1 MNIKPLHDKVVV
13 KADAVADKTEG
24 GLFLADSAKER
35 QQEGTVV
42 AAGPGRVHETTGQ
55 FKATQVKPGDRV
67 LFAKYAGAQFQ
78 LNGEEVLMLDEG
90 DVLAI
95 LTND

>member
-1 MNIKPLHDKVVV
+1 MKITPLHDKVVV

-24 GLFLADSAKER
+24 GLLLAQAAQER

-42 AAGPGRVHETTGQ
+42 AAGPGVLHQTTGQ
-55 FKATQVKPGDRV
+55 FKATQVKAGDRV

-78 LNGEEVLMLDEG
+78 LNGEDVLMLDEG
-90 DVLAI
+90 DVLAV
-95 LTND
+95 LTED

>member
-1 MNIKPLHDKVVV
+1 MNIQPLHDKVVV

-24 GLFLADSAKER
+24 GLLLAQGAQER

-42 AAGPGRVHETTGQ
+42 AAGPGRYHETTGQ

-67 LFAKYAGAQFQ
+67 LFAKYAGAQFK
-78 LNGEEVLMLDEG
+78 LNDDEVLMLDEG
-90 DVLAI
+90 DILAI
-95 LTND
+95 LTD